1 MKVKNANLEWKVLR
15 HDFNS
20 DKIVEYNVF
29 SDYFVNKLHIAIRKK
44 EVANYEQLKKYIKNY
59 FLYYFWCKSECE
71 IMVGGLFTKEPNLT
85 KIDIYTQ
92 LKMNLDRITEYVN
105 RELRIDFKK
114 E

>member
-1 MKVKNANLEWKVLR
+1 MKVKNAKLEWYVLR

-29 SDYFVNKLHIAIRKK
+29 SEYFVNKLHIAIRKK
-44 EVANYEQLKKYIKNY
+44 EVANYAQLQRYIENY
-59 FLYYFWCKSECE
+59 FLYYFWCKSEHE
-71 IMVGGLFTKEPNLT
+71 IMVGGLFTEKAKLT

-92 LKMNLDRITEYVN
+92 LKMNLDRITDYVN
-105 RELRIDFKK
+105 TELRINFKK